1 MFISIKIITN
11 KRTYK
16 SDHSHFAIVSP
27 SFFFKVLHPVFIS
40 IKIITNKRTY
50 KSDRLHFAIV
60 SPSFFFK
67 VLHPVFISIK
77 IITNKRTDKSDYSH
91 FAIVSP
97 SFSFSKY
104 FIQCSYIISIKELL
118 TNEVTKVINHTLP
131 LLSPLSM
138 YFIVQQPCD
147 DKLELSIKNINKHQQ
162 NY

>member
-1 MFISIKIITN
+1 MTAQILQSYHPVSFSMYFIQRSYLSN
-11 KRTYK
+11 KRT
-16 SDHSHFAIVSP
+16 D
-27 SFFFKVLHPVFIS
+27 
-40 IKIITNKRTY
+40 

-77 IITNKRTDKSDYSH
+77 IIINKRTDKSDHSH
-91 FAIVSP
+91 FAIISP
-97 SFSFSKY
+97 SFFFKD

-118 TNEVTKVINHTLP
+118 TNEVAKVINQILP

>member
-1 MFISIKIITN
+1 MAIWPLTKMIN
-11 KRTYK
+11 KRTK
-16 SDHSHFAIVSP
+16 
-27 SFFFKVLHPVFIS
+27 
-40 IKIITNKRTY
+40 KINH
-50 KSDRLHFAIV
+50 LHFVII
-60 SPSFFFK
+60 SPILFSQY

-91 FAIVSP
+91 FAIVLP

-118 TNEVTKVINHTLP
+118 TNEVAKVINHILP

-138 YFIVQQPCD
+138 YFILQQPCD